1 MEHCSELKHLQN
13 VRTSTWSSIF
23 LILTLSCG
31 FPSDIP
37 WPRCKGDP
45 VCIFSQN
52 VTLRNCLKSFAT
64 DISSFFASKLIKIF
78 IKIGSKINT
87 WQISDKEKVIHKETS
102 CFSRENAK
110 DRNMCERVH
119 GTKGAVIDEL
129 IQHCHR
135 HLCKSS
141 RYCLIRYDR
150 RKMLPYI
157 TKSFKEQIR
166 LCFPQVSLW
175 SLL

>member
-1 MEHCSELKHLQN
+1 MSEPVHEAL
-13 VRTSTWSSIF
+13 F
-23 LILTLSCG
+23 LWYQESFLTLSCG
-31 FPSDIP
+31 FPSVTP
-37 WPRCKGDP
+37 WAKCKGDP
-45 VCIFSQN
+45 VCIFSQY
-52 VTLRNCLKSFAT
+52 VTLRNYLKSLAT

-78 IKIGSKINT
+78 IKIDSKINT
-87 WQISDKEKVIHKETS
+87 WQVSDEEKIIHKETS
-102 CFSRENAK
+102 CFSRANVK
-110 DRNMCERVH
+110 DRNMCERVR
-119 GTKGAVIDEL
+119 GTKGAVTDEP

-150 RKMLPYI
+150 TKMLLYI